1 MVSSVKVQID
11 LVRSLVEVGAPMAAP
26 WRLVSVV
33 CTPRGARD
41 DLGGTPRGA
50 KDDLASHWTQ
60 GQITVANGHNS
71 HRAPADGDCVD
82 MGEGAGMGMKMCSSK
97 RTGPMS
103 PSPVMSRRENDAIRN
118 GDSSKRSGRMSP

>member
-26 WRLVSVV
+26 WRLVN
-33 CTPRGARD
+33 

-71 HRAPADGDCVD
+71 HRAPTDGDENVLLK
-82 MGEGAGMGMKMCSSK
+82 AH
-97 RTGPMS
+97 RTDVAVTSDVKDG
-103 PSPVMSRRENDAIRN
+103 
-118 GDSSKRSGRMSP
+118 K

>member
-1 MVSSVKVQID
+1 MVSSVKVRID
-11 LVRSLVEVGAPMAAP
+11 LVRSLVEVGVPMAAP

-60 GQITVANGHNS
+60 GQITVT
-71 HRAPADGDCVD
+71 
-82 MGEGAGMGMKMCSSK
+82 MGI
-97 RTGPMS
+97 
-103 PSPVMSRRENDAIRN
+103 IRIEL
-118 GDSSKRSGRMSP
+118 RQMATA